1 MIRQDTGEAK
11 APRQNRETARPLR
24 QNAGGAH
31 NVKTTM
37 ERQVAHALLKR
48 FLEKR
53 SVGPVKGLEDLIE
66 LGYSLGVIKKPA
78 HVFDWK
84 RWREIGNNLWER
96 VIDEDKVAKK
106 LMKPWRDVIN
116 DLKKYQME
124 KDVALQAQN
133 QLDPEAGKIIPGA
146 DYWSP
151 PTAGEKIPVKTKTSP
166 TNYPTLPSPALPDD
180 KEPPPPLPADEKP
193 VLEPSAPPPPQDPHS
208 LRALSPR
215 RSPEAETQEW
225 PMPPPGVDG
234 EPRGKASVQT
244 IDWKALGEEAFV
256 SGDREAALEIV
267 QTFPVFYETGADGQ
281 QRGEHK
287 PFNWKMLQTLRQ
299 TAKESGPR
307 GEPTKQIL
315 DYIFSGYVLCP
326 EDVKRIMRLILTPS
340 QQMLWQSQWQQLA
353 TNCQNQPRAQGN
365 PLHGVRVD
373 QLMGTGNFSTIA
385 AQVECGAE
393 ILREAM
399 RTAKEALTMIKIEP
413 GTPAYTSIKQ
423 GPREAFSEFIDR
435 LAAAFDNVEIEDQ
448 MKAPLMRQCALD
460 NCNPKTRAI
469 LSQLPINSTLENM
482 LERMSRVPTGEQAFL
497 TEAMDRLGEKMI
509 KAQENVLQ
517 AQQQA
522 LAAALAPLREQGK
535 NRGGNAA
542 TCFRCGEKGHMRRQ
556 CQQGAVWCPIC
567 QKDNHSQRACRR
579 SGNGMRSASQPGA
592 TKQIA
597 APAQHSPRNPFSADN
612 GSATYTQP
620 RAEAS
625 AWIWQQQ

>member
-1 MIRQDTGEAK
+1 
-11 APRQNRETARPLR
+11 
-24 QNAGGAH
+24 
-31 NVKTTM
+31 M
-37 ERQVAHALLKR
+37 EKQVAHDLLKR

-53 SVGPVKGLEDLIE
+53 SVGPVKGLEDLIA
-66 LGYSLGVIKKPA
+66 LGYNLGVIEKPA

-106 LMKPWRDVIN
+106 LMKPWRDITN

-151 PTAGEKIPVKTKTSP
+151 PPGTKIPVKTDKIPAKSSCI
-166 TNYPTLPSPALPDD
+166 NYPTLPCPALPDD
-180 KEPPPPLPADEKP
+180 KGPPPPFPTDEIP
-193 VLEPSAPPPPQDPHS
+193 VLEPSAPLLPRDPRS
-208 LRALSPR
+208 LWAPSPW
-215 RSPEAETQEW
+215 RSPEVETQEW

-234 EPRGKASVQT
+234 DPRGKASVQT
-244 IDWKALGEEAFV
+244 IDWKALGEEAFA

-267 QTFPVFYETGADGQ
+267 QTFPVFYETGVDGQ

-307 GEPTKQIL
+307 GELTKQIL

-340 QQMLWQSQWQQLA
+340 QQMLWQSQWQQLG
-353 TNCQNQPRAQGN
+353 TNSQNQPRAQGN

-385 AQVECGAE
+385 AQAECGAE
-393 ILREAM
+393 ILQEAM
-399 RTAKEALTMIKIEP
+399 RTAKEALSMIKIEP
-413 GTPAYTSIKQ
+413 GPPTYTTIKQ

-435 LAAAFDNVEIEDQ
+435 LAAAFENVEIEDR

-535 NRGGNAA
+535 NRGANAA
-542 TCFRCGEKGHMRRQ
+542 TCFRCGEKGHMRSQ
-556 CQQGAVWCPIC
+556 CQQGAVWCPAC
-567 QKDNHSQRACRR
+567 QKDNHSQKACRR

-592 TKQIA
+592 PKQIA
-597 APAQHSPRNPFSADN
+597 APAQYSPHNPFSPSD
-612 GSATYTQP
+612 GSAISNQP
-620 RAEAS
+620 PAGAS
-625 AWIWQQQ
+625 AWTWQQQ